1 MELHSLAMGIKDAG
15 VRIRVQKGLRDQF
28 LDICRRQDKPAA
40 QVLRQFMREYV
51 NEHGDG
57 AERPPR
63 GRKTPVTPEG
73 RKVER
78 R

>member
-1 MELHSLAMGIKDAG
+1 
-15 VRIRVQKGLRDQF
+15 
-28 LDICRRQDKPAA
+28 
-40 QVLRQFMREYV
+40 MREYV
-51 NEHGDG
+51 TEHGDG